1 MNTATKLYQ
10 DRIDSIIG
18 QWKSEKPD
26 LDVSPVAIFG
36 RMARINKL
44 LEDYLSEYLGNFEL
58 TLGLFD
64 VLTALRRSGFP
75 YRLKPSELA
84 EMVMLTSGGMTGR
97 LDQLEILGFVTRSKD
112 LDDGRVM
119 FAQLTE
125 VGLSLIDQ
133 LIQGHFESEAKF
145 LASASDDEKLI
156 VISFLKNLEEFMTG
170 KFHG

>member
-1 MNTATKLYQ
+1 
-10 DRIDSIIG
+10 
-18 QWKSEKPD
+18 
-26 LDVSPVAIFG
+26 
-36 RMARINKL
+36 
-44 LEDYLSEYLGNFEL
+44 
-58 TLGLFD
+58 
-64 VLTALRRSGFP
+64 
-75 YRLKPSELA
+75 
-84 EMVMLTSGGMTGR
+84 MVMLTSGGMTGR

-170 KFHG
+170 RFHG

>member
-1 MNTATKLYQ
+1 MTLTTKIYQ
-10 DRIDSIIG
+10 DRVLTIIG
-18 QWKSEKPD
+18 QWERERPD

-44 LEDYLSEYLGNFEL
+44 LEDYLSDYLSNFGL

-64 VLTALRRSGFP
+64 VLTAMRRSGFP

-97 LDQLEILGFVTRSKD
+97 LDQLEELGYVTRSKD
-112 LDDGRVM
+112 SGDRRVM

-125 VGLSLIDQ
+125 SGLTLIDE
-133 LIQGHFESEAKF
+133 LIESHFKFEAK
-145 LASASDDEKLI
+145 LLESSEEDEMHNAI
-156 VISFLKNLEEFMTG
+156 DFLKNLEEYMTVRFYG
-170 KFHG
+170 